1 MRILKALMQWT
12 LNQAALVV
20 GWVLPSGLHRLL
32 APKDKCTAMG
42 KRHPARFVFIAVEKR
57 QRV

>member
-1 MRILKALMQWT
+1 MQWT
-12 LNQAALVV
+12 VDQAALVV

-42 KRHPARFVFIAVEKR
+42 KHHPVRFVFIAVEKR